1 MRGKPPLESTIT
13 RAIIRALR
21 SVPGLVVRKRHGSA
35 LGYAGEPDLYG
46 CFRGRHFEIEVK
58 RPGRKLTPLQQ
69 QRLKEWALAGAI
81 VGVAHSVEEAIEL
94 IGVRAV
100 GKRDSQKCVRL

>member
-1 MRGKPPLESTIT
+1 MRGKSPLESTIT
-13 RAIIRALR
+13 RDIVRALR

-46 CFRGRHFEIEVK
+46 CFRGLHFEIEVK

-69 QRLKEWALAGAI
+69 QRLKEWALAGAT
-81 VGVAHSVEEAIEL
+81 VGVAHSVQEAIALLGIKER
-94 IGVRAV
+94 IR
-100 GKRDSQKCVRL
+100 K

>member
-1 MRGKPPLESTIT
+1 MGKPPLESTIT

-21 SVPGLVVRKRHGSA
+21 SVPGMVVRKRHGSA

-94 IGVRAV
+94 MGVKER
-100 GKRDSQKCVRL
+100 VRK

>member
-1 MRGKPPLESTIT
+1 MGKPPLESTIT
-13 RAIIRALR
+13 RAIVRALR